1 MNFWLAELSFKR
13 MTKRASALSF
23 IWRGVVLIW
32 FLLGAAWFHWNSVR
46 LNLNASD
53 SVDVRSKVL
62 FVFAVTI
69 VVTTVSL
76 SGGVLRNLASFF
88 PNERKQKTLSYL
100 LMTPLTNWEILLGIL
115 VGELW
120 KPIWMIT
127 ATAPLCIYLSA
138 YADYD
143 PRMVLIGYASIVS
156 TLFFVG
162 SLSLV
167 CSSTK
172 SETAAKSQGLA
183 SLWLFLLMFLSPVIE
198 FGGPRSNRFIF
209 RYVVYPINERLYPL
223 NPLSIAMRYYSKS
236 LTLYYDEICS
246 SLLWTIF
253 LQATFG
259 LILLSFKARRLR
271 LDFQESFEDAAT
283 NRPSRLA
290 ASIFSPR
297 KFRTNK
303 RRRLGSEDA
312 MIWKE
317 TNFSYGV
324 RRTYLWG
331 VIAAVLYLSNT
342 YLIPYM
348 SLWDAGLIGSIS
360 REFLRYGSIAMFFVT
375 LSTASAS
382 IVAERSAKTWESLI
396 VTDLTPR
403 EIIRGKIVGAFL
415 CYRAFWI
422 FLFVLAAFLC
432 LIGELHWLSLILLL
446 LESVVFS
453 WFVASIG
460 VFVSLIT
467 AHDASTED
475 RLDERAAAIATF
487 VVIAQNLLFLLCCSP
502 LLLFMK
508 ARRFFY
514 IGFIP
519 AIVFATIVPRHS
531 AQRMLNFTNINAI
544 TTTLESAINWIA
556 TIGID
561 LLLSR
566 YIFRACVVRFDA
578 IVGRPR
584 RKPASSRAKAA
595 SNPTN
600 VENDAIRSD

>member
-1 MNFWLAELSFKR
+1 
-13 MTKRASALSF
+13 
-23 IWRGVVLIW
+23 
-32 FLLGAAWFHWNSVR
+32 
-46 LNLNASD
+46 
-53 SVDVRSKVL
+53 
-62 FVFAVTI
+62 VTI
-69 VVTTVSL
+69 VIATIGRSME
-76 SGGVLRNLASFF
+76 VLRKLASFF
-88 PNERKQKTLSYL
+88 PNERRQKTLPYL
-100 LMTPLTNWEILLGIL
+100 LITPLTNWEILLGIL

-138 YADYD
+138 YAEYD

-162 SLSLV
+162 SFSLF

-172 SETAAKSQGLA
+172 SESAAKSQGVA
-183 SLWLFLLMFLSPVIE
+183 GLWLFLLMFLSPMIE
-198 FGGPRSNRFIF
+198 FGGPRSNRFFF
-209 RYVVYPINERLYPL
+209 RYVVYPINDRIYPL
-223 NPLSIAMRYYSKS
+223 NPLSIAIEHYSKS
-236 LTLYYDEICS
+236 RNIYYNEICAG
-246 SLLWTIF
+246 LLWSIF

-271 LDFQESFEDAAT
+271 LDFQESFGDAAT

-303 RRRLGSEDA
+303 RRRIGSEDA

-331 VIAAVLYLSNT
+331 MIAAVLYLSNT
-342 YLIPYM
+342 YLVPYM

-422 FLFVLAAFLC
+422 FLFVLAAFVC
-432 LIGELHWLSLILLL
+432 MIGELHWLSLILLL

-467 AHDASTED
+467 AHDDSAGD
-475 RLDERAAAIATF
+475 RLDERAAAISTF

-519 AIVFATIVPRHS
+519 AIVFSTIVPRHS
-531 AQRMLNFTNINAI
+531 AQKMLNFTNINAI
-544 TTTLESAINWIA
+544 TTTLESAITWIA

-566 YIFRACVVRFDA
+566 YIFRVSVVRFDA

-584 RKPASSRAKAA
+584 RKPSSSRAKAE

-600 VENDAIRSD
+600 IESDAIRSD